1 MIITL
6 YAGGA
11 VMQELEVTWMR
22 AIKVW
27 WSMVWRVVAV
37 SILVGIAISVVVGFI
52 AGIFGYKEDVQVLTQ
67 LLGVITGIPI
77 GIWAM
82 KVVLGK
88 EYADFR
94 VALLPSSEALL
105 EEQIER
111 QKTDS

>member
-1 MIITL
+1 
-6 YAGGA
+6 
-11 VMQELEVTWMR
+11 MQELDVTWLR

-37 SILVGIAISVVVGFI
+37 SILVGIAISVVTGFI
-52 AGIFGYKEDVQVLTQ
+52 AGIFGYEKGVQAITQ

-82 KVVLGK
+82 KVVLGM

-94 VALLPSSEALL
+94 IALLPSSEALL
-105 EEQIER
+105 EEQKER
-111 QKTDS
+111 QKAGS